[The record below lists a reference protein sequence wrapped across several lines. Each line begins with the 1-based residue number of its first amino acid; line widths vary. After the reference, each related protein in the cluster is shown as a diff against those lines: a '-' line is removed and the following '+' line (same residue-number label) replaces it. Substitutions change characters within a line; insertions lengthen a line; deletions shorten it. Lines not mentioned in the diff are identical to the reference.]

1 MFSGYC
7 WRCLKGPHYSTVEET
22 HGLAGEPRTGQA
34 VVPALRPIT
43 AVSQGMAEMAPAV
56 RSVWEGQPGFS
67 LWGQA

>member
-1 MFSGYC
+1 M
-7 WRCLKGPHYSTVEET
+7 
-22 HGLAGEPRTGQA
+22 GLLGNPELARLWSLP
-34 VVPALRPIT
+34 LCPIT